1 MWTETISTISRTH
14 SFLGMR
20 HSKQTNASR
29 RPGHAPAESL
39 CQDVKKKKKN
49 SPNEPLL
56 KTLERLQL
64 FQNVFE
70 IMIEKC

>member
-39 CQDVKKKKKN
+39 CQDVKKKKDKF
-49 SPNEPLL
+49 
-56 KTLERLQL
+56 TERAPSE
-64 FQNVFE
+64 NT
-70 IMIEKC
+70 